1 MACAA
6 IGIYAGVVFDVRR
19 STFDVRRLTD
29 WDNDLI
35 SILRN
40 DAVCAAL
47 TGLGVSLSPSVAGAA
62 RASPG

>member
-6 IGIYAGVVFDVRR
+6 LGIYAGVV
-19 STFDVRRLTD
+19 FDVRRLTD